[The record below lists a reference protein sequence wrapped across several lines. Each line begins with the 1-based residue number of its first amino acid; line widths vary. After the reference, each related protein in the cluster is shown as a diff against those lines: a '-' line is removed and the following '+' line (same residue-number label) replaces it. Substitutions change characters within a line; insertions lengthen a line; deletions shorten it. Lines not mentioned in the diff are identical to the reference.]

1 MYFYIIEE
9 KLFFN
14 ILLIF
19 LNFNF
24 LTLMIK
30 TPIKL
35 TQHLNYD
42 RVKKAANGQLPE
54 CRQNLLFNKV
64 SYKELLSLFNLRIIC
79 EQSEQQNDTY
89 RRGESGCNINKT
101 SHPEVLREW
110 YRIPIFIVRC
120 TTPAQLTRLVAILRS
135 KMRTASQPLRL
146 LGIPWIPSTV
156 HWTVELAN
164 GTT

>member
-1 MYFYIIEE
+1 M
-9 KLFFN
+9 K
-14 ILLIF
+14 
-19 LNFNF
+19 
-24 LTLMIK
+24 K
-30 TPIKL
+30 TS
-35 TQHLNYD
+35 
-42 RVKKAANGQLPE
+42 NGQLPE

-101 SHPEVLREW
+101 SHLEVLREW

-156 HWTVELAN
+156 HWTIEPADGSNHPLDGLRSEPRNKKARNLKKVSKKLFLQSKPI
-164 GTT
+164 

>member
-1 MYFYIIEE
+1 
-9 KLFFN
+9 
-14 ILLIF
+14 
-19 LNFNF
+19 
-24 LTLMIK
+24 MIK

-42 RVKKAANGQLPE
+42 RVKKCPLDATRFPISRRVKKTSNGQLPE

-79 EQSEQQNDTY
+79 EQSEQQNDSY

-120 TTPAQLTRLVAILRS
+120 TTPAQLTRLVAILQS

-156 HWTVELAN
+156 HWTVEPAD